1 MQAMSSFDRAPP
13 LSLPVRYFLA
23 AACWLL
29 PLAASLLRT
38 DGDYPSLSLLLPL
51 HLLAL
56 GVLGNVMLGA
66 LLQMV
71 AVVSGVPCLRPR
83 WWRLGVWSLW
93 QLATASLCWGFYQG
107 LAPPWL
113 QLASVLFALLAAA
126 LSGLL
131 YGLWRSQATDGSSRG
146 LRLALGLLLVTLL
159 LGLSMLAVLGWGRP
173 WPLLSLLPLHRLAA
187 QGWVLLL
194 VMAVAQVI
202 APMFLLTPAY
212 PGWWQRHGATLWL
225 LALLAGAAG
234 LQWQPQWPWWWLA
247 WLPLALF
254 AALSLRLLRASRRP
268 QEWLLPYWW
277 LAFVLLAVLAA
288 LLPLLMW
295 QGAAPWLARALAW
308 CLLGGFA
315 LTLVVGML
323 YRIVPFLLW
332 LHLKNAAPPR
342 HRVPAL
348 HAFVPETAARHSWR
362 ALLLLQPLAALWVW
376 QPQLGWPL
384 ALALLGLLALLLHH
398 FVAAARQYHTARRTL
413 PS

>member
-1 MQAMSSFDRAPP
+1 M
-13 LSLPVRYFLA
+13 A
-23 AACWLL
+23 AAAWLL
-29 PLAASLLRT
+29 PLSASLLLT

-56 GVLGNVMLGA
+56 GVLGNAMLGA

-71 AVVSGVPCLRPR
+71 AVVSGVPCMRPT
-83 WWRLGVWSLW
+83 WWRLVVWSLW
-93 QLATASLCWGFYQG
+93 QLATASLCWGFYQS

-113 QLASVLFALLAAA
+113 QLASVLFVLPAVS

-131 YGLWRSQATDGSSRG
+131 FDLWRSPATDGSSRG
-146 LRLALGLLLVTLL
+146 LRLALGLLLLTML

-202 APMFLLTPAY
+202 APMFLLTASY
-212 PGWWQRHGATLWL
+212 PGWWQRHGSMLWL
-225 LALLAGAAG
+225 LSLLAGACG
-234 LQWQPQWPWWWLA
+234 LWWLPQWPWWWLA

-254 AALSLRLLRASRRP
+254 AVLSLRLLRTSRRP
-268 QEWLLPYWW
+268 QEWLLPYWR
-277 LAFVLLAVLAA
+277 LSFALLALLAA

-342 HRVPAL
+342 HRIPPL
-348 HAFVPETAARHSWR
+348 QTFMPEIAPRRSLR
-362 ALLLLQPLAALWVW
+362 MLLLVQPLAALWVW
-376 QPQLGWPL
+376 RPDVGWPL
-384 ALALLGLLALLLHH
+384 ALALIALLLLLSLH
-398 FVAAARQYHTARRTL
+398 FIAAARQYRAARRVL
-413 PS
+413 PPQPASA